1 MPSTASRLLQT
12 NAAEQWKRIGT
23 EQRVGVLMPLS
34 SLYSS
39 RSAGIGDFE
48 DLKLAADWCAR
59 TGHTILQL
67 LPLNDYYHSPY
78 STFSLF
84 ALDPMYTA
92 LDRLI
97 GVPPSE
103 LKAEIKAIRSRFPTG
118 LGCIDYDIKQA
129 KLDLLYAVFSRLGL
143 GDAVDHKAYR
153 DFAAENSDWLDGYAL
168 YTALKY
174 DYSPD
179 SWENWEP
186 AYRDAVP
193 AALGAFALA
202 NETRVQ
208 FIKWLQWQLYE
219 QLKAAKQYANSLGVH
234 LMGDLF
240 YIVSRDSADVWKRR
254 ECFWLD
260 LVPGLPPEPAHMQG
274 QRWGDQ
280 PVYHWDTVT
289 EAGGLM
295 ERRLQYCE
303 HFYNIARL
311 DTVSALFKMWYIP
324 RTAPDE
330 LQGVPGFYYPDSSG
344 DFSQRGREALAKLQG
359 FTRMLLCAEN
369 LSPACLSY
377 TPVIRALG
385 VPPINFQ
392 RWDKDW
398 DVRHDFIPPSELDPV
413 TIFTLSNHDTSLW
426 ADWWEREAG
435 TIDASKL
442 EGFCQQHQLDVTRI
456 RHRLFDAKRSSA
468 GKLRW
473 RDTVSTPKKLAELAG
488 LPIERIGDFIHEYR
502 NSYGEKEKLWAQ
514 MKLHGPMREKAD
526 REIVQKA
533 IELIISSNAVWSIV
547 SMLDYLCM
555 LEIIGGD
562 YDNYR
567 LNRPGTERGRNWTL
581 ALPIPLEALLEEKHC
596 SQIQQII
603 GAVAAT

>member
-1 MPSTASRLLQT
+1 MSSIAELLLQT

-23 EQRVGVLMPLS
+23 ERRVGVLMPLS

-39 RSAGIGDFE
+39 RSAGVGDFE

-103 LKAEIKAIRSRFPTG
+103 IAPEIEAIRERFPTG
-118 LGCIDYDIKQA
+118 LGCIDYDVKQA
-129 KLDLLYAVFSRLGL
+129 KLDALYAVFTRL
-143 GDAVDHKAYR
+143 DNAEDHMAYQ
-153 DFAAENSDWLDGYAL
+153 DFAAENRDWLDDYAL

-174 DYSPD
+174 DYSPF
-179 SWENWEP
+179 SWEQWEP
-186 AYRDAVP
+186 EYRDAEP
-193 AALGAFALA
+193 STMLAFTAANDVRIRF
-202 NETRVQ
+202 V
-208 FIKWLQWQLYE
+208 KWLQWQLYE
-219 QLKAAKQYANSLGVH
+219 QLKAAKQHANAIDVQ

-324 RTAPDE
+324 RSAPDE
-330 LQGVPGFYYPDSSG
+330 LQGVPGFYYPDSCG
-344 DFSQRGREALAKLQG
+344 DFSQRGRDALTKLQS
-359 FTRMLLCAEN
+359 FTSMLLCAEN
-369 LSPACLSY
+369 LSPACLVY
-377 TPVIRALG
+377 TPVIRELG

-398 DVRHDFIPPSELDPV
+398 DVRHDFIPPNELHPV

-442 EGFCQQHQLDVTRI
+442 ESFCEQHQLDAARI
-456 RHRLFDAKRSSA
+456 QRRLFDATRSSA

-473 RDTVSTPKKLAELAG
+473 RDTVSTPKKLAELVG
-488 LPIERIGDFIHEYR
+488 LPMEHIGAFIHDYR

-514 MKLHGPMREKAD
+514 MKLQGPMREKAD
-526 REIVQKA
+526 REIIQSA
-533 IELIISSNAVWSIV
+533 IELIFSSNAVWSIV

-555 LEIIGGD
+555 LAIIDGD
-562 YDNYR
+562 YDQYR

-581 ALPIPLEALLEEKHC
+581 ALPVPLEALLEEKHC
-596 SQIQQII
+596 SSIRQMI
-603 GAVAAT
+603 GAVAVS